1 MSASRRAGVPASE
14 GLAYNSHSHAL
25 MKRIITLL
33 TDFGTSD
40 YFVGAMKGVI
50 LARNPEA
57 TLVDIT
63 HEIKPQDV
71 RAGAFTLSCCYHDF
85 PSGTIH
91 LAVIDPGVG
100 SERRAILVESNHY
113 FFVGPDNGLFSF
125 VFDRDSH
132 ACARHVTKSSYF
144 RPDKSTTF
152 HGRDVFAPVAACL
165 SLGVPPEKFGTLIN
179 DPIRLDIADVQMS
192 VVGAIQGSI
201 VHIDRF
207 GNCVTS
213 FQWGKLKDRL
223 NGREFRLE
231 IGKSAISDLVSN
243 YAGGSSNSPFLII
256 GSAGLIEISVR
267 DGSAAKVLG
276 TSVGDRVVLII
287 D

>member
-1 MSASRRAGVPASE
+1 
-14 GLAYNSHSHAL
+14 

-40 YFVGAMKGVI
+40 YFVAAMKGVI
-50 LARNPEA
+50 LVRNPEV

-71 RAGAFTLSCCYHDF
+71 RAGGFTLSCCYHDF

-100 SERRAILVESNHY
+100 SERRAILVESHHY

-132 ACARHVTKSSYF
+132 ACARHVTKSGYF
-144 RPDKSTTF
+144 QPHRSTTF

-165 SLGVPPEKFGTLIN
+165 SLGVPPEKFGALIN
-179 DPIRLDIADVQMS
+179 DPVRLEVSDVQMS
-192 VVGAIQGSI
+192 VDGAIHGSI
-201 VHIDRF
+201 VHIDHF

-213 FQWGKLKDRL
+213 FQWEKLKERL
-223 NGREFRLE
+223 NGRRVRLQ
-231 IGKSAISDLVSN
+231 IGKTEITDLVPN
-243 YAGGSSNSPFLII
+243 YVVGSSTLPFLII

-267 DGSAAKVLG
+267 NGSAARLVG
-276 TSVGDRVVLII
+276 AAVGDRVVLVPG
-287 D
+287 